1 MNPATKKITLN
12 LVGLDSNA
20 FAIMGA
26 FRAQARQ
33 ENWTNDEIEAVLKE
47 ATTGNYEHL
56 LATISD
62 RCQSPEGDEP
72 M

>member
-1 MNPATKKITLN
+1 MNPVNKKITLN
-12 LVGLDSNA
+12 LVGLDGNA
-20 FAIMGA
+20 FSIMGA

-33 ENWTNDEIEAVLKE
+33 EHWTNDEIEAVLKE
-47 ATTGNYEHL
+47 ATSGNYEHL

-62 RCQSPEGDEP
+62 HCQTPDSDEP